1 MSSNSPNNVKLMA
14 EMLRNGATM
23 LDDYC
28 PKCNNILFRLKNQQ
42 IICTNCNSEIKYEKD
57 VELSKIKHKESENTQ
72 ELFFG
77 DIINIYTKLFSRLTE
92 EIQTIKDTMIL
103 EKYLDNLHKL
113 LDLIKKLRE
122 LK

>member
-14 EMLRNGATM
+14 EMLRSGATM

-42 IICTNCNSEIKYEKD
+42 IICSNCNVEIKYEKD
-57 VELSKIKHKESENTQ
+57 IESNKKYEKESDLNQ
-72 ELFFG
+72 ELYFG
-77 DIINIYTKLFSRLTE
+77 DLINIYTKLFKKLTE
-92 EIQTIKDTMIL
+92 EIQTIKDTTII

-113 LDLIKKLRE
+113 LDLITKLRE

>member
-1 MSSNSPNNVKLMA
+1 MSSNSSNNVKLMA

-42 IICTNCNSEIKYEKD
+42 IICSNCNSEIKYEKD
-57 VELSKIKHKESENTQ
+57 IELSKKKNKESEFTQ
-72 ELFFG
+72 ELYFG
-77 DIINIYTKLFSRLTE
+77 DLINIYTKLFSRLTE

-113 LDLIKKLRE
+113 IDLIKKLRE

>member
-1 MSSNSPNNVKLMA
+1 MSNNSPNNVKLMA

-42 IICTNCNSEIKYEKD
+42 IFCSNCNLEVKYAKD
-57 VELSKIKHKESENTQ
+57 VESSKKNEKALESSSEMY
-72 ELFFG
+72 FG
-77 DIINIYTKLFSRLTE
+77 DLVNIYTKLFIRLTE
-92 EIQTIKDTMIL
+92 EIQSIKDTTII

>member
-1 MSSNSPNNVKLMA
+1 MA
-14 EMLRNGATM
+14 EMLRSGATM

-42 IICTNCNSEIKYEKD
+42 IICSNCNVEIKYEKD
-57 VELSKIKHKESENTQ
+57 IESNKKYEKESDLNQ
-72 ELFFG
+72 ELYFG
-77 DIINIYTKLFSRLTE
+77 DLINIYTKLFKKLTE
-92 EIQTIKDTMIL
+92 EIQTIKDTTII

-113 LDLIKKLRE
+113 LDLITKLRE